1 MIQGAGCSWGEWI
14 TWFPT
19 WLRCPR
25 KCRILWLDC
34 YPRDAG
40 SGYGGHGRG
49 RESPWPF
56 PSWFLMTWMVVWLY
70 LPSLSATIVLPGLFC
85 SSWLFPPG
93 KAQGCLLRVGSER
106 RRCRRLFPLSVP
118 TQQIRW
124 LWCWEVLGG
133 VTGIF
138 LLFHSKYGSC
148 KLQGVLGAEGILHL
162 LQSACHI
169 YQCLQSWY
177 TVVSTFQ
184 PQSTIFSTMTFKE
197 IRTGRVSGSWLW
209 AWSSAV
215 NWALW
220 YQWVL
225 WADRLGK
232 RPQPGVSL
240 FSPEAVLWLGHSL
253 QDGTDSGHADKACLL
268 LISFIYSFH
277 KQLLITCTMPDT
289 LKWIE

>member
-25 KCRILWLDC
+25 KCQIPWLD
-34 YPRDAG
+34 YYSRDAG

-85 SSWLFPPG
+85 SSWLIPPE
-93 KAQGCLLRVGSER
+93 KAEGCLLRVGSER

-118 TQQIRW
+118 IQQIRW

-138 LLFHSKYGSC
+138 LLFCSKYGSC
-148 KLQGVLGAEGILHL
+148 KLQGGVGGWRHPSPPSVSLPHLSVFTKLVYCGQHLPASVYHL
-162 LQSACHI
+162 LHNE
-169 YQCLQSWY
+169 L
-177 TVVSTFQ
+177 
-184 PQSTIFSTMTFKE
+184 
-197 IRTGRVSGSWLW
+197 
-209 AWSSAV
+209 
-215 NWALW
+215 
-220 YQWVL
+220 
-225 WADRLGK
+225 
-232 RPQPGVSL
+232 
-240 FSPEAVLWLGHSL
+240 
-253 QDGTDSGHADKACLL
+253 
-268 LISFIYSFH
+268 
-277 KQLLITCTMPDT
+277 
-289 LKWIE
+289 